1 MNTNY
6 LLRQD
11 ALGWKVAELATD
23 DSFDGQT
30 FTLSTGE
37 KVGKEQGWLANP
49 ENLLAMAQHKKLKP
63 PEELSMPE
71 LEGQELVR
79 FLGKLGYCLDHDW
92 RVRRFMREPFT
103 KVIAFNVAPIIMGH
117 IMALKEE
124 QAQKTPI
131 TLGWFEGKVGMIQPG
146 QILIMPEGKPP
157 EGVPTGDIILIK
169 TSMKGSPDTFRLALK
184 FQDWYAIP
192 KEQAEAQPVCTLELI
207 QFLPEDRIIQTGA
220 DSVEEFLG
228 KDRFLTPEGLVVNR
242 GSMLTISID
251 DFLKNMPPPEGG
263 KGVGV

>member
-1 MNTNY
+1 MSTNY

-11 ALGWKVAELATD
+11 AMGWKVAELASD
-23 DSFDGQT
+23 DSYDGQT

-37 KVGKEQGWLANP
+37 KVGKEQGWIANP
-49 ENLLAMAQHKKLKP
+49 ENLLSLAQHKKLKP

-103 KVIAFNVAPIIMGH
+103 KVRALDVVPIITGH
-117 IMALKEE
+117 IQVLKEE
-124 QAQKTPI
+124 QAQKIPI

-146 QILIMPEGKPP
+146 QVLIMPEKMP
-157 EGVPTGDIILIK
+157 EGMPVGDVVLIK
-169 TSMKGSPDTFRLALK
+169 TSVKGTPDTFRLALK
-184 FQDWYAIP
+184 FQDWFAIP
-192 KEQAEAQPVCTLELI
+192 KEQAESQPVCTLELM
-207 QFLPEDRIIQTGA
+207 QFIPEDRVIQTGT

-251 DFLKNMPPPEGG
+251 DFLKNMPPPEDG